1 MELQVG
7 VKVLIKNEEGKVL
20 LLRRSK
26 EKYPEVANRW
36 DIPGGRIYPG
46 TSLLENLAREVK
58 EETGLILV
66 GTPVL
71 LGAQDIFPSH
81 VEKHIVRLTYTGK
94 AEGEV
99 VLSEEHDEYRYV
111 EEKELKT
118 MDGIDTYVK
127 KLL

>member
-7 VKVLIKNEEGKVL
+7 VKILIKNEEGNIL

-26 EKYPEVANRW
+26 EKYPEIANQW
-36 DIPGGRIYPG
+36 DIPGGRINPG

-58 EETGLILV
+58 EETGLTLV

-81 VEKHIVRLTYTGK
+81 VEKHIVRLTYVGH

-99 VLSEEHDEYRYV
+99 VLSEEHDEYRFV
-111 EEKELKT
+111 EGKELKT
-118 MDGIDTYVK
+118 LEGLDKYLRDLI
-127 KLL
+127 